1 LNGFAGEVPGS
12 AISTGCLLIH
22 PNDWKSFNSVMSGV
36 AEFKVQV
43 VRQAWGKVLQVSDI
57 LPITTIRLV
66 DKYIIKEPYIPFT
79 YKKKD

>member
-1 LNGFAGEVPGS
+1 MDKLGQVVFTYLRQS
-12 AISTGCLLIH
+12 S
-22 PNDWKSFNSVMSGV
+22 V

-57 LPITTIRLV
+57 LPITTIRLI

-79 YKKKD
+79 YNKKD